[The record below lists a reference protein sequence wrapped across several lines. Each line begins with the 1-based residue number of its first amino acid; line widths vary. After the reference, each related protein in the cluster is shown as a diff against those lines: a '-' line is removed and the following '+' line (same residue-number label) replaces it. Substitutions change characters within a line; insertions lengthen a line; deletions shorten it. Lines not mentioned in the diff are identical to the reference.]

1 MKQDYSLSPAPRRS
15 SARRSVLL
23 ATLCAVSLTALLT
36 REGTASR
43 HTDAPNEA
51 ATAITTTD
59 AANGAAFDSA
69 VQDAVSDTL
78 PVPSS
83 SDWVTVEVKPN
94 QTISSIIEAQGMSK
108 DAWLEL
114 MALGKSTSRL
124 KNLRAGDKISLRKNS
139 EDELEELSFEV
150 DQTHTLQV
158 RRVNDK
164 LEAITLEAELDH
176 RVAQAAGTID
186 NSLYVDGLRA
196 GLSNRMI
203 SNFVALFNYDVDFAL
218 GLRDGDRFAVVYDTL
233 YKKSGEK
240 VRDGDILAASITSQG
255 RTYRAMRYTRS
266 DGTFAYYSP
275 DGQSLRK
282 AFIRTPVDFARI
294 SSGFNLARRHPILN
308 IIRAHKGVDY
318 AAAIGTP
325 VKATADGKVEFV
337 GVKHGYGNVVM
348 LKHGSQYE
356 TVYAH
361 LSRFRTGLREGQ
373 PVRQGQ
379 VIAYVGMTGLAT
391 APHLHYEF
399 HVNGVYKNPITV
411 ALPRA
416 NPLSRTQLAK
426 WRGDNALVLSMLDE
440 LGGPAVARVGESTQ
454 DDAAPAQPA
463 KTVKASRRKRS

>member
-1 MKQDYSLSPAPRRS
+1 MKQDYSLSTSPRRS
-15 SARRSVLL
+15 AARRSLLL
-23 ATLCAVSLTALLT
+23 AALCAVSLTALMT

-43 HTDAPNEA
+43 HTDTPNEA

-69 VQDAVSDTL
+69 VQNAASDTL

-83 SDWVTVEVKPN
+83 TDWVTIKVKPN
-94 QTISSIIEAQGMSK
+94 QSISSIIEEQGMSK
-108 DAWLEL
+108 DSWLEL
-114 MALGKSTSRL
+114 QALGKSTSRL
-124 KNLRAGDKISLRKNS
+124 KKLRAGDKISLRKNS

-150 DQTHTLQV
+150 DSTHTLQI
-158 RRVNDK
+158 RRVNDR
-164 LEAITLEAELDH
+164 LEAITLEAALEH
-176 RVAQAAGTID
+176 RVAQASGVID
-186 NSLYVDGLRA
+186 NSLYVDGLKA

-233 YKKSGEK
+233 YKANGEK
-240 VRDGDILAASITSQG
+240 VRDGDILAASIVSQG
-255 RTYRAMRYTRS
+255 RTYRAMRYTRP
-266 DGTFAYYSP
+266 DGTFAYYTP

-282 AFIRTPVDFARI
+282 AFIRTPVDFVRI

-318 AAAIGTP
+318 AAATGTP
-325 VKATADGKVEFV
+325 VKATADGKVEFK
-337 GVKHGYGNVVM
+337 GVKHGYGNVIM

-361 LSRFRTGLREGQ
+361 LSRYRDGLREGQ
-373 PVRQGQ
+373 SVRQGQ
-379 VIAYVGMTGLAT
+379 VIGYVGMTGLAT

-399 HVNGVYKNPITV
+399 HVNGVYKNPLSV

-416 NPLSRTQLAK
+416 NPLSRTQLSK
-426 WRGDNALVLSMLDE
+426 WRGDNSLILSMLDE
-440 LGGPAVARVGESTQ
+440 LAGPAVARAEPVDAQSEELAKGEKKFS
-454 DDAAPAQPA
+454 
-463 KTVKASRRKRS
+463 KSRRKRG